1 VEKGTEPDRKDRP
14 AVANIESQDKQVD
27 PFNKLT
33 IEGLK
38 EYNFNQFDTL
48 SIATAANLATAEGIE
63 SELTMEGEHFGN
75 GMFDREMSG
84 GVPKTLGDLVD
95 MLDIKEISG
104 TAVSSDI
111 QHFSAFAS
119 DDMWPI

>member
-1 VEKGTEPDRKDRP
+1 
-14 AVANIESQDKQVD
+14 VANIESQDTQVD

-38 EYNFNQFDTL
+38 KNNFNQFDTL
-48 SIATAANLATAEGIE
+48 SIATAANNLATAEGIE
-63 SELTMEGEHFGN
+63 SAMEGENFGL
-75 GMFDREMSG
+75 FDGEMSG
-84 GVPKTLGDLVD
+84 GIPKTLDDLVE
-95 MLDIKEISG
+95 MLDIKELSG